1 MQNIPLTVSAA
12 TAENLDRFDDPIID
26 RIDVMWAAR
35 RFILLYG
42 AQAPEVVSVE
52 VKRQDGAGKL
62 QVAEMFDRVE
72 QECRRLLKKSEGL
85 RKRKIH

>member
-1 MQNIPLTVSAA
+1 MQNIPFTVTTASA
-12 TAENLDRFDDPIID
+12 EKIDRFDDPIID
-26 RIDVMWAAR
+26 RTDVMWAAR

-42 AQAPEVVSVE
+42 AKAPDVASGE